1 MSSKQSPTDKKMP
14 LPSDEVR
21 EKLVNPDFL
30 NPSSLPGFSPDISNA
45 SPVPMVTEDPN
56 DPGRTRPTSDE
67 EIVDKVTKTH
77 GVPDLNWS
85 LEEDRKKDH

>member
-1 MSSKQSPTDKKMP
+1 MKY
-14 LPSDEVR
+14 VR
-21 EKLVNPDFL
+21 SWSIRIFL
-30 NPSSLPGFSPDISNA
+30 TRHRSPDISNA